1 MPINPIG
8 PLGGARKPVNPGIQS
23 FRFSNTPVGN
33 FAKSIEGA
41 MAGNKIDD
49 ALRIFKGV
57 LDSRTPDFAQ
67 RVLESAPIFAAI
79 VAKMAVD
86 EIMRRFEL
94 EDKEMASRL
103 QRLAQECVNKT
114 KKVPPAEPL

>member
-1 MPINPIG
+1 MPINPIR
-8 PLGGARKPVNPGIQS
+8 PLSRATKPVNQGIQS
-23 FRFSNTPVGN
+23 FGFPNTPVGN

-41 MAGNKIDD
+41 MARNRIDD

-57 LDSRTPDFAQ
+57 LHSRTPDFAE

-86 EIMRRFEL
+86 QIMQKFDVE
-94 EDKEMASRL
+94 KERASRL